1 MLVEIRNEEIGMAFE
16 SWVDSRKSIQTKIK
30 YRNITAMFVQMVFN
44 KAVEELN
51 EDDFSHLKY
60 SVVYDR
66 FVKPLKTNTDQKKA
80 IKDSTISNYLTI
92 ISSFFDYIDREE
104 VFPNTNFRKIREK
117 YLSVDNLAKDKEHI
131 NPMSMSDFDMF
142 KEWLI
147 NRSYPRTKDGNIGN
161 KYAML
166 SEFMFVTA
174 IRVSAAFKLKWTDFE
189 DYRSMYDNRSV
200 KISVKDKGSKIN
212 TKFISV
218 EFYENLRETMYEED
232 GSQLVFGNLNKRTFA
247 SLTEKWSQETGRK
260 ITPHSIKVGAGTNL
274 YARTKD
280 IVKTQ
285 RFLDHEDI
293 NTTTAYIRDS
303 GNPEDSGSFILSTQY
318 DYDELEKLS
327 KEQLLNLIKQHED
340 ICYTV
345 FSDAKKQMVIK

>member
-1 MLVEIRNEEIGMAFE
+1 MLEALREEQIYDTFE
-16 SWVDSRKSIQTKIK
+16 SWVDSRKSVQTKIK
-30 YRNITAMFVQMVFN
+30 YRNIATMFVQMVFN
-44 KAVEELN
+44 KTVEEIKE
-51 EDDFSHLKY
+51 EDFTKLKY
-60 SVVYDR
+60 SIVYDR
-66 FVKPLKTNTDQKKA
+66 FVKPLKTNTTEKKG

-92 ISSFFDYIDREE
+92 VSSFFDYIDREE
-104 VFPNTNFRKIREK
+104 VFSNVNFRKIRDK
-117 YLSVDNLAKDKEHI
+117 YLSIDNLAKDKEHI

-142 KEWLI
+142 KEWLV
-147 NRSYPRTKDGNIGN
+147 NRDYPRTKDKEIGA
-161 KYAML
+161 KYSVL

-174 IRVSAAFKLKWTDFE
+174 IRVSATFSLKWSDFE
-189 DYRSMYDNRSV
+189 DYRSMYDNQSV

-212 TKFISV
+212 VKFISV
-218 EFYENLRETMYEED
+218 EFFETMKAMLYD
-232 GSQLVFGNLNKRTFA
+232 GDNSDLVFKDLNKRTFA
-247 SLTEKWSQETGRK
+247 NLMERFSDETGRK

-303 GNPEDSGSFILSTQY
+303 GNPEDSGSFILSTKYNY
-318 DYDELEKLS
+318 DKLRDLS
-327 KEQLLNLIKQHED
+327 KEELLNLIMQHED

-345 FSDAKKQMVIK
+345 YSDAKNQMIIK